1 MHIALDTTRRWAAW
15 TLVAFVCTHLAPA
28 PSLAAQ
34 TVGSVVLAKGSA
46 SARAADAATRALGKG
61 ARVHVGDAVTTAAE
75 SYVVIRF
82 SDGGAIT
89 VRPES
94 EVLIEQYA
102 FGTDRDRF
110 LLRLARGGLRVMTGT
125 IAAEHPEAYRIET
138 LDPKFRTQFS
148 LGRSGGAEFDVR
160 LCGDECEELP

>member
-1 MHIALDTTRRWAAW
+1 MHIALDTLRRRAVW
-15 TLVAFVCTHLAPA
+15 TLVVFVCAHLAPA
-28 PSLAAQ
+28 PSPAAQ
-34 TVGSVVLAKGSA
+34 NVGSVALAKGSA
-46 SARAADAATRALGKG
+46 SARAADAATRALAKG
-61 ARVHVGDAVTTAAE
+61 ARVHVGDTITTAAE

-82 SDGGAIT
+82 SDGGAVT

-110 LLRLARGGLRVMTGT
+110 VLRLARGGLRVMTGA

-138 LDPKFRTQFS
+138 LEPKIRTQFS
-148 LGRSGGAEFDVR
+148 LGRPGAEFDVR
-160 LCGDECEELP
+160 LCDDECEEFP